1 MTGMHQVLL
10 TLGIVQLLTMGSDS
24 CVMVAG
30 AIAQFATWG
39 MAFGAFLRLKETDEK
54 GAMLGFSLSGIVGG
68 VTEPALY
75 GCGFKYTR
83 CLGAMVAGSY
93 QCDDVC
99 FGRDE
104 YSGHHR
110 ICCRRNCQSRLGMRC
125 IGRCICCRCRHR
137 LLLRLYQGA
146 AR

>member
-10 TLGIVQLLTMGSDS
+10 ALGIVQLLTSGSDS

-30 AIAQFATWG
+30 GIASFATWG

-75 GCGFKYTR
+75 
-83 CLGAMVAGSY
+83 
-93 QCDDVC
+93 
-99 FGRDE
+99 
-104 YSGHHR
+104 
-110 ICCRRNCQSRLGMRC
+110 
-125 IGRCICCRCRHR
+125 
-137 LLLRLYQGA
+137 A
-146 AR
+146 AALSTLAAWAPWLPAVLSAV